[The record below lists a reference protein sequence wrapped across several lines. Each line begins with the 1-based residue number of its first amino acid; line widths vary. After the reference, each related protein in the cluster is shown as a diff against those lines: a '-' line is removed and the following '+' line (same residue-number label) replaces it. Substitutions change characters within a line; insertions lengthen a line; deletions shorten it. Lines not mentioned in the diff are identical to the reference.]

1 VTAALLANAATKQM
15 PKGDHMLDG
24 SRNFPWQSL
33 ISQYAPNL
41 AVYNST
47 DEVHRK
53 MEALANGNCSAY
65 MTTEPAAKAS
75 QQQGAK
81 DVKVFR
87 LTSPHSTANKTRMLF
102 NFGIHGREYIAA
114 EVALRFFYTMC
125 DGSERSMKVLNT
137 TDFIVIPL
145 LNVAGRKKV
154 ETAEAGVTCSSLRK
168 NEREVDLNRNF
179 DFHWD
184 EGTDDSYAEDFR
196 GAIPNSEPETK
207 LITDLVKFF
216 NPKVFIDIHSG
227 DASLMYPYSFK
238 AEACGTAQRM
248 QALIDFVNN
257 RDFCQQQGCVRSGPA
272 ALALNPPYVASG
284 TSIDYM
290 YEVLGIEYS
299 YTWEVFSGQRANWLG
314 SSTTASRA
322 TRNHALLQLEGGVKH
337 GHHAHPPHMS
347 FLASE
352 PRDTSAIVPRHGAG
366 HGHTKGVAQ
375 HPIVAHGG
383 SKPLPGAMPSGLS
396 MEECFAYFNPISA
409 DEVDHVTARWTSALL
424 SAAEYFHTDGSSSQQ
439 QANPAQQQ
447 QQQQQQDKR
456 Q

>member
-1 VTAALLANAATKQM
+1 MLPAVVGALASASPTKAM

-33 ISQYAPNL
+33 VSQYAPNL

-47 DEVHRK
+47 DEIFRK
-53 MEALANGNCSAY
+53 MDELASGKCSSY
-65 MTTEPAAKAS
+65 MKYESAAKPAQS
-75 QQQGAK
+75 TTAK

-87 LTSPHSTANKTRMLF
+87 LTSPHAGTNKTRILL

-125 DGSERSMKVLNT
+125 DGSDRSMRVLNN

-196 GAIPNSEPETK
+196 GSVPNSEPETK
-207 LITDLVKFF
+207 LIVDLVKYLS
-216 NPKVFIDIHSG
+216 PKVFIDIHSG

-238 AEACGTAQRM
+238 AEACPTANRM
-248 QALIDFVNN
+248 QALIDYVNK

-299 YTWEVFSGQRANWLG
+299 YTWEVFSGQRVSWLG
-314 SSTTASRA
+314 SGTTASTA
-322 TRNHALLQLEGGVKH
+322 SKRNHQLLQLEGGVKH
-337 GHHAHPPHMS
+337 AHAPHAS
-347 FLASE
+347 FISH
-352 PRDTSAIVPRHGAG
+352 DTSAIVPRRGA
-366 HGHTKGVAQ
+366 HSTKGSIQ
-375 HPIVAHGG
+375 HPITHGG

-409 DEVDHVTARWTSALL
+409 DEVDHVTARWTSALI
-424 SAAEYFHTDGSSSQQ
+424 SGAEYFLEEGQ
-439 QANPAQQQ
+439 QAPAQQQ
-447 QQQQQQDKR
+447 QQQQEKR